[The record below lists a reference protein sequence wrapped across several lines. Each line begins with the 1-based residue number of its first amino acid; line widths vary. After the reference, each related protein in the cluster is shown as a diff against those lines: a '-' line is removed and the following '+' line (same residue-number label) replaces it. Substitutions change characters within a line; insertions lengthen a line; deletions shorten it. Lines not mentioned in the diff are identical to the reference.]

1 MTQRTKKKISTA
13 EKSIPP
19 IFSVKYRGI
28 AILSVSARDLHS
40 ALHLNHGCMSWIHS
54 RIQKSRLLDGREYF
68 PARIR
73 VSQGQWHED
82 YYLPLSTAKALCML
96 EGSGVAAFVRR
107 GLIEIEQKINRLT
120 PLVTLKKTGHN
131 ARVDQRAW
139 YWTIRKLESMF
150 SNGVLF
156 QPGEMYQ
163 AATKINQEISEEL
176 DQALRKEF
184 SYIKKRGAERSHYI
198 EQWKPEFAKLL
209 SVESNE

>member
-1 MTQRTKKKISTA
+1 VVDRTRKKRETDD
-13 EKSIPP
+13 SIPP
-19 IFSVKYRGI
+19 VFSVKYRGK

-82 YYLPLSTAKALCML
+82 YYLTLSTAKSLCIL
-96 EGSGVAAFVRR
+96 EGSGVSTFVRR

-120 PLVTLKKTGHN
+120 PLVTLKKVSHN
-131 ARVDQRAW
+131 TRVDQRVW
-139 YWTIRKLESMF
+139 YWTIRKLELMF
-150 SNGVLF
+150 ANGVLF
-156 QPGEMYQ
+156 QSGEMYQ
-163 AATKINQEISEEL
+163 AATKINKEIGEEL

-209 SVESNE
+209 PGESSE